1 MRKILII
8 ASIILILQF
17 VVFREK
23 KVEYGPGVMVPS
35 VPVQVK
41 IEEDISFRYKSF
53 NIIPMATID
62 MTAKIL
68 SKKNYYFDEEANLC
82 PIDIAVG
89 WGNMSDESVLKN
101 IDITQSNRWY
111 YWSTENSEIAR
122 REIQRSS
129 ANMHLIP
136 SNDSI
141 MDAIKNT
148 GTGNIVI
155 LGGMLVTA
163 IMDNGRRWSSSLT
176 RVDTGAD
183 SCELIWVENYE
194 ILDMNIKNNIS
205 NASN

>member
-1 MRKILII
+1 ML
-8 ASIILILQF
+8 
-17 VVFREK
+17 FR
-23 KVEYGPGVMVPS
+23 S
-35 VPVQVK
+35 
-41 IEEDISFRYKSF
+41 
-53 NIIPMATID
+53 
-62 MTAKIL
+62 
-68 SKKNYYFDEEANLC
+68 
-82 PIDIAVG
+82 
-89 WGNMSDESVLKN
+89 

-122 REIQRSS
+122 REIQQSS

-163 IMDNGRRWSSSLT
+163 VMDNGRRWSSSLT

-194 ILDMNIKNNIS
+194 ILDMDIKNNIP

>member
-8 ASIILILQF
+8 TSIILILQF
-17 VVFREK
+17 IVFREK
-23 KVEYGPGVMVPS
+23 KVEYGPGVMVS
-35 VPVQVK
+35 IVPVQTQ
-41 IEEDISFRYKSF
+41 IEEDISFRHKSF

-68 SKKNYYFDEEANLC
+68 SKKNYYFDEEATLS
-82 PIDIAVG
+82 PVDIAFG

-111 YWSTENSEIAR
+111 YWSAENSEIAR
-122 REIQRSS
+122 REIQQSS

-163 IMDNGRRWSSSLT
+163 VMDNGRRWSSSLT
-176 RVDTGAD
+176 GVDTGAD

-194 ILDMNIKNNIS
+194 ILDMDIKNNIP